1 MQRAYCQFPAGTDSR
16 PGGVV
21 NCTSRAQPDQGGG
34 GGAGGGGPSTGTV
47 IGGKPGI
54 STTVEP
60 ISGGSP
66 GIAPGG
72 GGGGGG
78 GTPLEIWMVM
88 IEPGTVW
95 PVGEVPTTLPL
106 VALLLTGVASSAT
119 WKPAS
124 LSRCRAVS
132 WVRPATLGT
141 REPGAPST

>member
-47 IGGKPGI
+47 MGGNPGI

-60 ISGGSP
+60 ISGGMP
-66 GIAPGG
+66 GIPAGG

-78 GTPLEIWMVM
+78 MPLEIWIVM
-88 IEPGTVW
+88 IEPGTVC
-95 PVGEVPTTLPL
+95 PVGEVPTTVPY
-106 VALLLTGVASSAT
+106 
-119 WKPAS
+119 
-124 LSRCRAVS
+124 
-132 WVRPATLGT
+132 
-141 REPGAPST
+141 GAPL